1 MSAALLT
8 VTLISILGFIATA
21 LIGYTAAVDT
31 DLWRHAMYGV
41 FVTLLILF
49 SHSMMMFYLI
59 GKGRAVKDATAE
71 HGIADTFS
79 PEIARLRRPVF
90 SYGCLAMALTMITA
104 ILGASADTRVLP
116 PIVHGTL
123 ALGALAANLVT
134 FRFEVAAL
142 RDSARIVVEVD
153 RLLTARER
161 RTE

>member
-8 VTLISILGFIATA
+8 ATAISILGVIVTA
-21 LIGYTAAVDT
+21 FIGYTAAADA

-41 FVTLLILF
+41 FVTLLVLF

-71 HGIADTFS
+71 HGIADRYS

-90 SYGCLAMALTMITA
+90 SYGCLAMALTMVTA
-104 ILGASADTRVLP
+104 ILGASADTRALP

-123 ALGALAANLVT
+123 ALAALAANLRT
-134 FRFEVAAL
+134 FQLEVAAL
-142 RDSARIVVEVD
+142 RASARIVADVNRV
-153 RLLTARER
+153 LNAAGS
-161 RTE
+161 